1 MKRIFVFVALM
12 PVAVLASAE
21 IFKCAT
27 PDGVV
32 YSEHPCATDAK
43 VVTNLAKKPSAE
55 SVRRAQ
61 ARLDNDIRQVQ
72 NDERQAENERQA
84 RAWRENIER
93 QNQAAREAFESAR
106 QQNNVIE
113 VGPRS
118 RPGFR

>member
-21 IFKCAT
+21 IFKCTT
-27 PDGVV
+27 PNGVA
-32 YSEHPCATDAK
+32 YSERPCADAK

-61 ARLDNDIRQVQ
+61 ARLDNDIRQVE
-72 NDERQAENERQA
+72 NNERQAESERQA

-93 QNQAAREAFESAR
+93 QNQAAREAFESGR
-106 QQNNVIE
+106 QQNNVID

-118 RPGFR
+118 RPGYR